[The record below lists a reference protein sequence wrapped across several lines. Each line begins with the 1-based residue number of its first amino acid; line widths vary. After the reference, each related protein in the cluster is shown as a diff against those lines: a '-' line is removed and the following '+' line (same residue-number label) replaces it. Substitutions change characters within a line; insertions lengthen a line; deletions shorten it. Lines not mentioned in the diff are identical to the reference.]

1 MNISK
6 EETVAS
12 VFCVFSARCFGF
24 DSLCESKESDF
35 ERAIYGGAGVDG
47 RFVREATV
55 TVKRAVTGL

>member
-24 DSLCESKESDF
+24 DSLCESKESAF
-35 ERAIYGGAGVDG
+35 ERALFIEE
-47 RFVREATV
+47 RELTEV
-55 TVKRAVTGL
+55 MYRK